1 MTAPPR
7 PVPLAKQAI
16 DRFLAFHAE
25 LVEVKRLADA
35 MIATEDES
43 TAAKDAPAPDAELQT
58 SGMQAPGML
67 APEAAE
73 SVAPGPGGVTMVDL
87 FLRLRVAICPN
98 GTPAPSTDGRP
109 DITYVMAAMADEAM
123 LHQVDWP
130 GREQWMAILLEQSL
144 FSTRVAGEEIFD
156 LGRGIID
163 GAIIGRTD
171 LAAAILLA
179 LSLGFRGRYRGIP
192 DKGAINEMRRQLY
205 EHVYNQPPPSG
216 NTVLRTMLPSALLP
230 VLEETSIQKLPRLM
244 PWFLGIAAAVGF
256 WMVSSAMIWNHSTRP
271 VLEMADQV
279 RMLTLSVTDGRKP

>member
-25 LVEVKRLADA
+25 LVEVKRLADS
-35 MIATEDES
+35 MIAVEDEPA
-43 TAAKDAPAPDAELQT
+43 AAKAPSVPDA
-58 SGMQAPGML
+58 GAPT
-67 APEAAE
+67 PEAEA
-73 SVAPGPGGVTMVDL
+73 SSSSAPGPGGVTLVDL

-109 DITYVMAAMADEAM
+109 DIAYVMAAMADEAM

-156 LGRGIID
+156 LGQGIID

-216 NTVLRTMLPSALLP
+216 NGSLRALLPSALLP
-230 VLEETSIQKLPRLM
+230 VLEETSIRRLPRLM
-244 PWFLGIAAAVGF
+244 PWFLGIAAAVMV
-256 WMVSSAMIWNHSTRP
+256 WMVSSAMIWNHATRP
-271 VLEMADQV
+271 VLDMADQV